1 MSKVKTVNTSLK
13 SSGSKVAICIPA
25 RYGSTRF
32 PGKVL
37 AKLAGKPIIQWVYEK
52 AKSSVAEEVIIATD
66 NQLVMDAVLKFDGKC
81 VMTKADHPS
90 GTDRIWEAVQSIDCD
105 IIINVQGDEPLIDV
119 TTINRLIQ
127 ALKDNPEI
135 EMGTVVVKADRKVI
149 GSDPNAVKAVLN
161 KNNYALYFSRSEVP
175 YIRDKNE
182 DYPIYHHLGIYA
194 FRRDTLREFV
204 SLPPSNLEKCEKLEQ
219 LRALDNGIKIFT
231 IISEKNNGIGIDTLE
246 DLKKAE
252 EIFKKLY

>member
-1 MSKVKTVNTSLK
+1 MSKAEKK
-13 SSGSKVAICIPA
+13 SYSHKVAICIPA

-52 AKSSVAEEVIIATD
+52 AEKSIAEEVIIAAD
-66 NQLVMDAVLKFDGKC
+66 NQLVMDTVLEFGGKC
-81 VMTKADHPS
+81 VMTKPDHPS
-90 GTDRIWEAVQSIDCD
+90 GTDRIWEAVQGTDCD
-105 IIINVQGDEPLIDV
+105 IIINVQADEPLIDV
-119 TTINRLIQ
+119 TTINKLIE
-127 ALKDNPEI
+127 ALKENPVI

-161 KNNYALYFSRSEVP
+161 KDNFALYFSRSEVP
-175 YIRDKNE
+175 YIRDKSE
-182 DYPIYHHLGIYA
+182 DFPIYHHLGIYA
-194 FRRDTLREFV
+194 FRRDTLQKFV

-231 IISEKNNGIGIDTLE
+231 IISEKNNGIGIDTPD
-246 DLKKAE
+246 DLAKAE